1 MLSKI
6 LTSKLSLNSKFLT
19 VASPIISSKCSI
31 SLQEYQ
37 SKKILQDN
45 GINVQRFL
53 MASTPDEAQDAGQKL
68 MNTIA
73 KELVIKA
80 QILAGGRGRGTF
92 SSGLKGGVKLT
103 KDPSIVKE
111 LTSKMINHRL
121 VTKQTKPEG
130 VLVEKLMIAE
140 ALDIAR
146 ETYFAILL
154 DRAFDGPVMIG
165 SPVGGVDIEE
175 VAEKTPEKIFK
186 EKIDFTTGITR
197 EQAIQMAKNLEFT
210 GQNVEIAAE
219 QITRLYRLFRKLD
232 CTQLEINPFG
242 ETPDGRVVCFDAKL
256 NFDDNAEF
264 RQKEVFTQQDLS
276 ETDPREVQ
284 AVQLGLN
291 YIQMDGNI
299 GCMVNGAGL
308 AMATMDII
316 TLNGGS
322 PANFLDCGGNVNEK
336 QVYEA
341 FKLLTSDDQVKAILV
356 NIFGGIVNCAT
367 IANGIVNACK
377 TINLKV
383 PLIVRLQG
391 TNAQKANE
399 IILNSGLN
407 IIPELDFDTAA
418 KKAFQSVPLK
428 ETGPKKHGHSQFGVI
443 NCDDT
448 INGIG
453 IDWNGDDKSFPE
465 EIYTCTNKSIEVN
478 KESFVNEICRTPPS
492 GYHVCLSDAISYP
505 ESVPIGGPHR
515 PVWVTYGEYKYMPPQ
530 RWVHA
535 IEHGAAAFLFNPC
548 GDLKEIEKFKKMAKN
563 CLRRHII
570 TPYKQ
575 LPNDEL
581 FNIVTFGCKLKL
593 NKVSNYETEIVDF
606 LKRHAIKEGPE
617 FHITEDGEYKFG
629 LIEQAKLISDME
641 DSNICPN
648 F

>member
-6 LTSKLSLNSKFLT
+6 LTNKGINSKFLS
-19 VASPIISSKCSI
+19 ASSKIISSKCNI

-37 SKKILQDN
+37 SKKILEDN

-53 MASTPDEAQDAGQKL
+53 MASTPDEAQEAGKKL
-68 MNTIA
+68 LNTIA

-92 SSGLKGGVKLT
+92 SSGLQGGVKLT
-103 KDPSIVKE
+103 KDASIVKD
-111 LTSKMINHRL
+111 LTNQMLNHRL

-175 VAEKTPEKIFK
+175 VAEKQPEKIFK
-186 EKIDFTTGITR
+186 DRISFETGITR
-197 EQAIQMAKNLEFT
+197 EQAIKMAKNLEFT
-210 GQNVEIAAE
+210 GKNIEIAAD
-219 QITRLYRLFRKLD
+219 QITRLYKLFRKLD

-264 RQKEVFTQQDLS
+264 RQKPVFSEQDLS
-276 ETDPREVQ
+276 ETDPREVK
-284 AVQLGLN
+284 AIKLGLN

-316 TLNGGS
+316 SLYGGT

-341 FKLLTSDDQVKAILV
+341 FKLLTSDSQVKAILV
-356 NIFGGIVNCAT
+356 NIFGGIVNCGT
-367 IANGIVNACK
+367 IANGIVNACRS
-377 TINLKV
+377 IDLKI

-391 TNAQKANE
+391 TNAEKANE

-418 KKAFQSVPLK
+418 KKACSV
-428 ETGPKKHGHSQFGVI
+428 
-443 NCDDT
+443 
-448 INGIG
+448 
-453 IDWNGDDKSFPE
+453 
-465 EIYTCTNKSIEVN
+465 VN
-478 KESFVNEICRTPPS
+478 
-492 GYHVCLSDAISYP
+492 
-505 ESVPIGGPHR
+505 
-515 PVWVTYGEYKYMPPQ
+515 
-530 RWVHA
+530 
-535 IEHGAAAFLFNPC
+535 
-548 GDLKEIEKFKKMAKN
+548 
-563 CLRRHII
+563 
-570 TPYKQ
+570 
-575 LPNDEL
+575 
-581 FNIVTFGCKLKL
+581 
-593 NKVSNYETEIVDF
+593 
-606 LKRHAIKEGPE
+606 
-617 FHITEDGEYKFG
+617 
-629 LIEQAKLISDME
+629 
-641 DSNICPN
+641 
-648 F
+648 